1 LYFGVGKDKFLEELD
16 LINIIKT
23 MRKVKILTQ
32 VLLSNKQKYLLKF
45 QKNNVID
52 STSSG
57 TSDEEIENI
66 AKILE
71 GDDEK

>member
-1 LYFGVGKDKFLEELD
+1 LEELD
-16 LINIIKT
+16 LVNILKT
-23 MRKVKILTQ
+23 MRKVRILTQ
-32 VLLSNKQKYLLKF
+32 VLLSNKQKYLLKY

-71 GDDEK
+71 GNGEK